1 MDDPKSHQTVLV
13 HPDQAAAGH
22 LLLQEA
28 LSVEMV
34 VVTAVSPQPLLH
46 VHNGPGDQKKIKKY
60 RRNPSLTTAGR
71 TWVVGYWLH
80 GTVGEWLPS
89 QSFSEKKSFDL

>member
-34 VVTAVSPQPLLH
+34 VVTAVSPQPLLDIN
-46 VHNGPGDQKKIKKY
+46 NGPSNYLSKISATNVHSY
-60 RRNPSLTTAGR
+60 HCWTDLGLWVLVARDCWGR
-71 TWVVGYWLH
+71 ASF
-80 GTVGEWLPS
+80 TVI
-89 QSFSEKKSFDL
+89 F